1 MLEDYLFQREPLI
14 YSRNE
19 AKQIEEDFKKNT
31 IWEDREMSGHTPHLI
46 SLFFLEKKE

>member
-1 MLEDYLFQREPLI
+1 LFQREPLI

-31 IWEDREMSGHTPHLI
+31 IWEDREMSGHTPYLI